1 MPDYQKMY
9 FTLFNRVT
17 DTIEQLRQAQAEMEE
32 QYLDSTE
39 GNLHLLPPEKEYP
52 AKK

>member
-17 DTIEQLRQAQAEMEE
+17 DAIEQLRQAQAETEE
-32 QYLDSTE
+32 QYLDST
-39 GNLHLLPPEKEYP
+39 GGDLHLLPPEK
-52 AKK
+52 K